1 MYDNYMENNYSYK
14 GYEIK
19 ITTSK
24 RMAGGFLEGCDLYE
38 VETNQYSIYDKGVLK
53 SFCFDKGDIDRMIDQ
68 IERPERYANM
78 GSRFD

>member
-1 MYDNYMENNYSYK
+1 MENNYSYK

-24 RMAGGFLEGCDLYE
+24 RMAGGFLEDCPMYE
-38 VETNQYSIYDKGVLK
+38 IETSQYSIYDQGVLK
-53 SFCFDKGDIDRMIDQ
+53 SFCFDKSDIDLMIDQ